1 MLKVCVN
8 SVLCH
13 LQRDSTIA
21 KLLFGMVF
29 KAIFDKMGDVK
40 TERELEE
47 TVTQI
52 NTSMDNIL
60 SESTQ
65 YFPPFIGCIL
75 VSMRM
80 ILQIPYHIYPEYLDR
95 NHEQTV

>member
-1 MLKVCVN
+1 
-8 SVLCH
+8 
-13 LQRDSTIA
+13 
-21 KLLFGMVF
+21 MVF

-40 TERELEE
+40 TEEELEK
-47 TVTQI
+47 TITQI

-65 YFPPFIGCIL
+65 YFAPFIGCIL
-75 VSMRM
+75 VSMTR
-80 ILQIPYHIYPEYLDR
+80 ILQVPYYIHPEYLHK

>member
-1 MLKVCVN
+1 MLFC
-8 SVLCH
+8 

-52 NTSMDNIL
+52 NTSLDNIL

-65 YFPPFIGCIL
+65 YFPPFIGCVL
-75 VSMRM
+75 VCFFQFFAYQLYM
-80 ILQIPYHIYPEYLDR
+80 IF
-95 NHEQTV
+95 

>member
-1 MLKVCVN
+1 MGHLCN
-8 SVLCH
+8 INTFLVLFCF
-13 LQRDSTIA
+13 QRDSTIA

-52 NTSMDNIL
+52 NTSLDNIL

-65 YFPPFIGCIL
+65 YFPPFIGCVL
-75 VSMRM
+75 VRFSSF
-80 ILQIPYHIYPEYLDR
+80 LHI
-95 NHEQTV
+95 NFT

>member
-1 MLKVCVN
+1 
-8 SVLCH
+8 
-13 LQRDSTIA
+13 
-21 KLLFGMVF
+21 MVF

-52 NTSMDNIL
+52 NTSLDNIL

-65 YFPPFIGCIL
+65 YFPPFIGCVL
-75 VSMRM
+75 VGLSS
-80 ILQIPYHIYPEYLDR
+80 LLHINFTGYTKFAYAHSS
-95 NHEQTV
+95 NWKTI